1 MLRNKKLLCF
11 GFLIFILG
19 TANAV
24 PLKVLIINQSGAF
37 LRTAP
42 INWLSNY
49 LLTVVGPEQ
58 GWEMVAPSTT
68 ALTQSRFRD
77 DSLSTYQVIVFNQ
90 NTSIGNVITDAN
102 QRLAFQKWLRHG
114 GGAVGWN
121 GLLDHADLWPFMTD
135 SVFSSTKFTDR
146 SPWNSTAGKTA
157 KVQWD
162 TIHTNGEATVR
173 ANKPEYAALK
183 IPFQAG
189 PVILPDAWYS
199 YRTNP
204 RLATASNGW
213 GGYPR
218 AVDVLLTID
227 ESTYDVPTAVRMGVD
242 HPVAWAYTL
251 PPDIGGKKGRF
262 IFFGRGH
269 DVGAFDGKSAGA
281 APGGI
286 DTPSTGPTKNW
297 ILQSIRWAAGLTQST
312 TVIQAEGKFSNE
324 GFLSTRVENGILKI
338 AFINPGSHVLE
349 LFTLS
354 GQRVARQSGEGNRE
368 YSFSNLKRSGIYW
381 VRVRSGG
388 QTYSSRIVL

>member
-1 MLRNKKLLCF
+1 M
-11 GFLIFILG
+11 
-19 TANAV
+19 
-24 PLKVLIINQSGAF
+24 
-37 LRTAP
+37 
-42 INWLSNY
+42 
-49 LLTVVGPEQ
+49 
-58 GWEMVAPSTT
+58 
-68 ALTQSRFRD
+68 
-77 DSLSTYQVIVFNQ
+77 
-90 NTSIGNVITDAN
+90 
-102 QRLAFQKWLRHG
+102 
-114 GGAVGWN
+114 
-121 GLLDHADLWPFMTD
+121 
-135 SVFSSTKFTDR
+135 
-146 SPWNSTAGKTA
+146 
-157 KVQWD
+157 
-162 TIHTNGEATVR
+162 
-173 ANKPEYAALK
+173 
-183 IPFQAG
+183 
-189 PVILPDAWYS
+189 
-199 YRTNP
+199 
-204 RLATASNGW
+204 
-213 GGYPR
+213 
-218 AVDVLLTID
+218 DVLLTID